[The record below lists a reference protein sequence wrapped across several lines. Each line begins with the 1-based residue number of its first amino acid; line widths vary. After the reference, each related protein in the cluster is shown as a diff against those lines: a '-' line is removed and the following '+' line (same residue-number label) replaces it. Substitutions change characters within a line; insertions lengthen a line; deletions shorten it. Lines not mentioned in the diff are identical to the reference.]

1 VSSKNNL
8 YNIQRKKIGKP
19 VSFKVIHQT
28 GIYAKFTHFQ
38 KKHLYKNAAILQLKF
53 IFEVYRQGKTPLR
66 RAIRVNVSSV
76 RLRRLVGM
84 NETIT

>member
-1 VSSKNNL
+1 L

-53 IFEVYRQGKTPLR
+53 IFEVRRQRKTPLK
-66 RAIRVNVSSV
+66 RAIQSNLPII
-76 RLRRLVGM
+76 RLRRLVG
-84 NETIT
+84 NLISHQF